1 MSKPNSL
8 AKTLNSQK
16 KPPARGRKVAEVLN
30 NGAEEELSEFDRRT
44 TIYFKHATYEELRHI
59 AYTQRTSITAI
70 VNAAVEAYLDA
81 KGE

>member
-30 NGAEEELSEFDRRT
+30 NGAEELSEFDRRT

>member
-1 MSKPNSL
+1 M
-8 AKTLNSQK
+8 
-16 KPPARGRKVAEVLN
+16 
-30 NGAEEELSEFDRRT
+30 ELVVWTGSNALTGFQRAV
-44 TIYFKHATYEELRHI
+44 IYFKHATYEELRHI